1 MRYALILFLA
11 TCAAAAEI
19 PSGTHLLLRMQ
30 NSVTTRTAK
39 VGDYVYLQTGSPVS
53 VNDSIVVPVGS
64 HVQGVVTYSKRSG
77 KVKGRAEMAIRLEI
91 LTLPSGK
98 QLKMQPRLDSVE
110 SDANGQAI
118 SGNEDRVKQA
128 GSVGKDVGQVA
139 IYAGSG
145 AALGAIVSRVGDG
158 GALRGAGIGAGAGAA
173 VGLVSTLFTRGS
185 EVELRQGSSLDVVF
199 DKPVSLE

>member
-1 MRYALILFLA
+1 
-11 TCAAAAEI
+11 
-19 PSGTHLLLRMQ
+19 
-30 NSVTTRTAK
+30 
-39 VGDYVYLQTGSPVS
+39 
-53 VNDSIVVPVGS
+53 
-64 HVQGVVTYSKRSG
+64 VVTYSKRSG

-145 AALGAIVSRVGDG
+145 AALGAIINQVGNG
-158 GALRGAGIGAGAGAA
+158 GSGALRGAGIGAASGAA